1 MDEREDAITVRRVAR
16 EDAAA
21 VTACVCAASLPWEPV
36 DIGKPG
42 RSPP

>member
-1 MDEREDAITVRRVAR
+1 MDERGDAITVRRATR

-21 VTACVCAASLPWEPV
+21 VTACVCAASLPWKPV
-36 DIGKPG
+36 DVRKPG